1 MEEDVIGLGDVEVV
15 AIGYGSMRRSDLTGS
30 ISSISKDALSERA
43 ITSLEDAM
51 RGKAA
56 GMQIVQNDGA
66 PGSDYTIRIRGA
78 SSVNASSA
86 PIFVIDG
93 VICEDASSLN
103 PGDVASIEILK
114 DASSTAI
121 YGSRGANGVIMITTR
136 QGTNDG
142 KTRVELYANLG
153 IQQAVR
159 QFDMLNSS
167 EYALMRYKT
176 GWKYYPYGTD
186 PSTMSDGIV
195 YRDNPNGDGNYW
207 VLPESSTYAD
217 WESYGAPGNTN
228 TDWYGQGQYRL
239 AGLDVPRCPVSG
251 IPCQRFRW

>member
-1 MEEDVIGLGDVEVV
+1 MYDYAPGICSGNRCYGTKTTLTVTGKVTDLEGDPLSGVSVVVQGTTRGTITNIDGAYSINVPSKQSVLVFSMISMKTVDHRVGNSTQINIIMEEDVIGLGDVEVV

-114 DASSTAI
+114 MLPQPLSMVRVVQTVSS
-121 YGSRGANGVIMITTR
+121 
-136 QGTNDG
+136 
-142 KTRVELYANLG
+142 
-153 IQQAVR
+153 
-159 QFDMLNSS
+159 
-167 EYALMRYKT
+167 
-176 GWKYYPYGTD
+176 
-186 PSTMSDGIV
+186 
-195 YRDNPNGDGNYW
+195 
-207 VLPESSTYAD
+207 
-217 WESYGAPGNTN
+217 
-228 TDWYGQGQYRL
+228 
-239 AGLDVPRCPVSG
+239 
-251 IPCQRFRW
+251 

>member
-1 MEEDVIGLGDVEVV
+1 MLQVPRFC
-15 AIGYGSMRRSDLTGS
+15 YRRCDLRRCFF
-30 ISSISKDALSERA
+30 SE
-43 ITSLEDAM
+43 S
-51 RGKAA
+51 
-56 GMQIVQNDGA
+56 
-66 PGSDYTIRIRGA
+66 
-78 SSVNASSA
+78 
-86 PIFVIDG
+86 
-93 VICEDASSLN
+93 
-103 PGDVASIEILK
+103 GDVASIEILK

-153 IQQAVR
+153 MQQAVR

-217 WESYGAPGNTN
+217 WESFGAPVVRILNGRT
-228 TDWYGQGQYRL
+228 
-239 AGLDVPRCPVSG
+239 
-251 IPCQRFRW
+251 